1 MNDNSIFR
9 QEALER
15 LSSPEQLDQL
25 MQLVSPKSW
34 LSLVTLGSLLGLALL
49 WSVVARIP
57 VTTTGRGILVY
68 SENSTH
74 DLIGVATFS
83 AGELSQIQPGMKV
96 LMLPDVEGTQQA
108 AGGITGEVESVS
120 LPPVTT
126 LKALRQQNL
135 ADTKPTIE
143 VIAKLDRADNPSGY
157 RWSASSRQMIP
168 LAGMPATARITIAEK
183 APITFVFP
191 FLDRPDH

>member
-25 MQLVSPKSW
+25 MQLVPPKSW
-34 LSLVTLGSLLGLALL
+34 LSLAALGSLLGLALV
-49 WSVVARIP
+49 WSFAARIP
-57 VTTTGRGILVY
+57 VTTTGEGVLVY
-68 SENSTH
+68 SENASG
-74 DLIGVATFS
+74 DLIGVAKFS

-108 AGGITGEVESVS
+108 AGGITGRVESVS

-126 LKALRQQNL
+126 LAALRQNNSL
-135 ADTKPTIE
+135 DAGMPTIE
-143 VIAKLDRADNPSGY
+143 VIAKLDRADTDSGY

-168 LAGMPATARITIAEK
+168 LAGMPATARITIDEK
-183 APITFVFP
+183 APIAFVFP
-191 FLDRPDH
+191 FLDR